1 MNEGAN
7 GPFFFSGQGPSFHVK
22 LQRTELAPGSWHD
35 RTAARTASIAC
46 GRGKVTRQTSPTVR
60 LG

>member
-22 LQRTELAPGSWHD
+22 LQRTELAPGNWQDS
-35 RTAARTASIAC
+35 TAARTASIA
-46 GRGKVTRQTSPTVR
+46 
-60 LG
+60 